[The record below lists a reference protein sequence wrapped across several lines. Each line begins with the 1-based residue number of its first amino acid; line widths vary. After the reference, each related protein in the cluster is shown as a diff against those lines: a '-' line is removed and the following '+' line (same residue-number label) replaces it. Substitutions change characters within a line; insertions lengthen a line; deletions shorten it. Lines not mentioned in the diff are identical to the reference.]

1 MTLPEPPE
9 LINTVLECIQI
20 HYLVV
25 NDNTGEEYWLFHSD
39 YLDFHGAEWHY
50 RKLQDEDEKTKYR
63 IMVKLKKYFQ

>member
-20 HYLVV
+20 HFWAVDV
-25 NDNTGEEYWLFHSD
+25 RTGEGHWIFFSD
-39 YLDFHGAEWHY
+39 HLDFHDAEWHY